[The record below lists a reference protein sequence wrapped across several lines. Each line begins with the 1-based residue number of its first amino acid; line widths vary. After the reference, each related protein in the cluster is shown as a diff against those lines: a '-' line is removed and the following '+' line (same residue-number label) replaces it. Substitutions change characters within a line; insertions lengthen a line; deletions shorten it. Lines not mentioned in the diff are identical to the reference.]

1 MPEPEQRFAVGRVTR
16 VRAAGR
22 ASRCRSGR
30 RPSLTRGLALA
41 AVLGAL
47 VAQAA
52 HAQAPPRTHAER
64 TEWAELTPHTE
75 VVRFYHELSART
87 PDARLAEIGR
97 SREGRPI
104 LALTLA
110 RPAVA
115 EPWEAHA
122 SGKPVVY
129 IGAQVHGDEQAGKEG
144 LMLFARDLAFGALRG
159 LLDDV
164 VFVLV
169 PQQNPDGGEAGT
181 WGTRANRAGY
191 NINRDYVLLTNPETR
206 AIVEGVL
213 VPWRPHVIIDAHEL
227 TGPRWYDFYALH
239 PSNLNGPSAPR
250 ALAGG
255 PATDA
260 VRAAIEG
267 AGHTYF
273 PYHLQP
279 SDPTRVPRDGIL
291 AAEYGVRT
299 LRSYGGARNA
309 VTLLFESRRDND
321 ARVGIEARAGWQ
333 RAAMEGVARWVA
345 GNAADVL
352 AAVADGRAEMARLGA
367 RWDPA
372 DSIVVAV
379 EFASSGRVPYRMPE
393 MRRRTDGG
401 FEATG
406 AVLDLEVEMH
416 DRAVPTLSRV
426 RPLGYLI
433 EPHRSDLAAH
443 LRAHGLQVE
452 RYDTAVEVDVES
464 YRLESVRRDDATY
477 EGYIPRTVTTATV
490 PRTITVPAGAYLVR
504 ATQPMAVLAFAMLE
518 PEDVDSF
525 ASAGWFAAEKS
536 VGAFLPVHRVRA
548 LPAATP
554 LLLPDRAR

>member
-1 MPEPEQRFAVGRVTR
+1 MTPKAVTR
-16 VRAAGR
+16 
-22 ASRCRSGR
+22 
-30 RPSLTRGLALA
+30 T
-41 AVLGAL
+41 GAL
-47 VAQAA
+47 LHIAVFMLVPVLCAMPHAA
-52 HAQAPPRTHAER
+52 NAQAPLLTHAER
-64 TEWAELTPHTE
+64 TQWTELTPHEE
-75 VVRFYHELSART
+75 VVRFYRELSARS
-87 PDARLAEIGR
+87 PDARLSEVGR

-144 LMLFARDLAFGALRG
+144 LMLFARDVAFGPLQG
-159 LLDDV
+159 LLDNV
-164 VFVLV
+164 IFVLV

-191 NINRDYVLLTNPETR
+191 NINRDYVLLANTETR

-213 VPWRPHVIIDAHEL
+213 APWRPHVIVDAHEL

-255 PATDA
+255 PATQA
-260 VRAAIEG
+260 VRSAIEA
-267 AGHTYF
+267 AGQTYF

-279 SDPTRVPRDGIL
+279 SDPTRVPNEGIL

-309 VTLLFESRRDND
+309 VTLLFESRREND
-321 ARVGIEARAGWQ
+321 ARIGIEDRAQWQYTAMTGLARY
-333 RAAMEGVARWVA
+333 VAS
-345 GNAADVL
+345 NASAVL
-352 AAVADGRAEMARLGA
+352 AAVAAGRDEMARLGA
-367 RWDPA
+367 HWDAA
-372 DSIVVAV
+372 DSIVVSIDFV
-379 EFASSGRVPYRMPE
+379 SSGRVAYRMPE
-393 MRRRTDGG
+393 MRARSGEPGYEPTGRT
-401 FEATG
+401 
-406 AVLDLEVEMH
+406 LDLEVEMH
-416 DRAVPTLSRV
+416 DRAVPVLSRV
-426 RPLGYLI
+426 RPLGYVI
-433 EPHRSDLAAH
+433 EPHRSDLADH

-452 RYDTAVEVDVES
+452 RYDEAIEIEVES
-464 YRLESVRRDDATY
+464 YRLESVEYAADVY
-477 EGYIPRTVTTATV
+477 EGYIPRTITTTTA
-490 PRTITVPAGAYLVR
+490 PRTITIAPGAYLVR
-504 ATQPMAVLAFAMLE
+504 STQPMGVLAFAMLE

-536 VGAFLPVHRVRA
+536 VGAYLPVHRVRA
-548 LPAATP
+548 LPAATT
-554 LLLPDRAR
+554 LVLHGRGW